1 MSDFGDGEQ
10 EGTFSIFFAEGEVL
24 AKQEQYKKAIES
36 FTKVRSKDARC
47 FGQGGG
53 ISLIHGTITTQ
64 VSCDHN
70 QSSLT

>member
-36 FTKVRSKDARC
+36 FTKVRSGISEDTQC
-47 FGQGGG
+47 LGQGGG
-53 ISLIHGTITTQ
+53 ISLIHGTISSQ
-64 VSCDHN
+64 LRS
-70 QSSLT
+70 QSR

>member
-36 FTKVRSKDARC
+36 FTKVRSSSSEDARC
-47 FGQGGG
+47 LGQGGG
-53 ISLIHGTITTQ
+53 S
-64 VSCDHN
+64 V
-70 QSSLT
+70 

>member
-36 FTKVRSKDARC
+36 FTKVRSGSSEDAR
-47 FGQGGG
+47 
-53 ISLIHGTITTQ
+53 
-64 VSCDHN
+64 
-70 QSSLT
+70 